1 MSRRRF
7 QPLTRSRKAPIATAP
22 QLNLEAFQAMAAQPG
37 GIEALKRRREELR
50 RVHAEQQERM
60 RAQFAESERI
70 LRDLDLAIDG
80 GISA

>member
-1 MSRRRF
+1 MNRRRF
-7 QPLTRSRKAPIATAP
+7 QPLTTRGKSSVAKAP

-37 GIEALKRRREELR
+37 GIETLKRRREELR